1 MFLTTALLYAVTAVI
16 SRAPGVSR
24 ARLPKGRSV
33 RNRRRLGRVLA
44 GVFVA
49 MVTAVPTVSASGT
62 SDFAALPTPTPTPG
76 AGATARAAAMSLPTP
91 TPGAGAT
98 ARAAATP
105 VAGVVFGGFTSQGW
119 PVVLEVPKGG
129 KRIALAGIGL
139 RMTCTSGAQPRF
151 PDAFDNVR
159 IAPNGNVNIRVTI
172 PLLSGTPITGGWDS
186 LSGRFDR
193 RRSTF
198 SGAWQLHL
206 DYKFSSGPDHCDSG
220 RVGFRARQ

>member
-1 MFLTTALLYAVTAVI
+1 MFLTTALLYAVTAV
-16 SRAPGVSR
+16 VSR
-24 ARLPKGRSV
+24 GQDMWRVRFLKGQLERKGC
-33 RNRRRLGRVLA
+33 RLGLILA

-49 MVTAVPTVSASGT
+49 MVTAVSTVSARGR
-62 SDFAALPTPTPTPG
+62 SDFAVLSTPG
-76 AGATARAAAMSLPTP
+76 AGATARASAMSLPTLSA
-91 TPGAGAT
+91 GAAAT

-105 VAGVVFGGFTSQGW
+105 VAGTVFGGFTSQGW

-129 KRIALAGIGL
+129 KRIASAGIGL

-151 PDAFDNVR
+151 PDSFDNVR

-172 PLLSGTPITGGWDS
+172 PVLSGTPITGGWDS